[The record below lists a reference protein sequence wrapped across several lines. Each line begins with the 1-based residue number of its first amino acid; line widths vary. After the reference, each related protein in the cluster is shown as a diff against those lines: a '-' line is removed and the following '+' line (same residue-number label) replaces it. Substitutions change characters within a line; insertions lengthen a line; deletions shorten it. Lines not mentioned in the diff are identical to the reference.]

1 MPRCPR
7 RLADG
12 IIVCLQIAGVALVDH
27 CDEVAELKQFR
38 RKLIGFLR
46 LPLSI
51 SEAQLR
57 EELRNCSGGAFAS
70 YMRRFGHAYVA
81 YTCNNTVRLPIQRP
95 AQEIA

>member
-1 MPRCPR
+1 M
-7 RLADG
+7 
-12 IIVCLQIAGVALVDH
+12 DH

-57 EELRNCSGGAFAS
+57 EELRNCSGGVFAS

-81 YTCNNTVRLPIQRP
+81 YTCNNTVRLPVQPRVRES
-95 AQEIA
+95 A